1 MVERI
6 TQVGDDNGKKEK
18 SFFFG
23 GERREKNKHWAARID
38 EGSQKEAFFFFFD
51 ASLSLPSLSLL
62 LLFILTE
69 ALPPLLFPVCLSNQ
83 TLSIVINK
91 KNYLS
96 HLISSHHKT
105 DEPQAQKM
113 TLVADLKTF
122 PDTVE
127 PALPLQIQCLTLV
140 QAHYPERMGR
150 AVVGHAPAMFWL
162 MWKAVTPFIDPVTKA
177 KVAFCTTDAGVR
189 AETAAHIGMDQLY
202 ETLGG
207 SRPDHELDVAGG
219 EARLRGLEAARR
231 AQLEATAREMGL
243 EGWQSKLA
251 PWVGKKE
258 GEEVEVEAK
267 KEASAAAA
275 AAPSLLPPASDPEK
289 SSSGLLSKLS
299 FSVYAAAQREN

>member
-1 MVERI
+1 
-6 TQVGDDNGKKEK
+6 
-18 SFFFG
+18 
-23 GERREKNKHWAARID
+23 
-38 EGSQKEAFFFFFD
+38 
-51 ASLSLPSLSLL
+51 
-62 LLFILTE
+62 
-69 ALPPLLFPVCLSNQ
+69 
-83 TLSIVINK
+83 
-91 KNYLS
+91 
-96 HLISSHHKT
+96 
-105 DEPQAQKM
+105 M

-189 AETAAHIGMDQLY
+189 AETAAHMGLEQLY

-207 SRPDHELDVAGG
+207 SRPDHELDVAEG
-219 EARLRGLEAARR
+219 EVRLRGLEAARR

-258 GEEVEVEAK
+258 EVEVEAAAAVE
-267 KEASAAAA
+267 KEAS
-275 AAPSLLPPASDPEK
+275 APSLLPPASDPEK
-289 SSSGLLSKLS
+289 ASSGLLSKLS
-299 FSVYAAAQREN
+299 FSVFAAAQREN

>member
-1 MVERI
+1 
-6 TQVGDDNGKKEK
+6 
-18 SFFFG
+18 
-23 GERREKNKHWAARID
+23 
-38 EGSQKEAFFFFFD
+38 
-51 ASLSLPSLSLL
+51 
-62 LLFILTE
+62 
-69 ALPPLLFPVCLSNQ
+69 
-83 TLSIVINK
+83 
-91 KNYLS
+91 
-96 HLISSHHKT
+96 
-105 DEPQAQKM
+105 M

-189 AETAAHIGMDQLY
+189 AETAAHLGLGQLY

-207 SRPDHELDVAGG
+207 SRPDHDLDVAEG

-251 PWVGKKE
+251 PWVGTAAAAGKE
-258 GEEVEVEAK
+258 EEVEAAE
-267 KEASAAAA
+267 EASAAA
-275 AAPSLLPPASDPEK
+275 PSLPPPPVPEK
-289 SSSGLLSKLS
+289 ASSGLMSRLS
-299 FSVYAAAQREN
+299 FSVFAAAQREN